1 MERLKALRIEKG
13 FSQQRVAEG
22 IGSNQQSIYRYENG
36 FYEPDITTLKLLA
49 DFFETSIDY
58 LVGST
63 DIRRRIEAVR
73 PFDLNEEE
81 TILIKKYR
89 QLRGGARKSV
99 MVMID
104 ALLEQEKYCKQN
116 LLKSMIILISI

>member
-1 MERLKALRIEKG
+1 MERLKALRTEKG
-13 FSQQRVAEG
+13 LSQQKVAES

-36 FYEPDITTLKLLA
+36 FYEPDIATLKLLA

-63 DIRRRIEAVR
+63 DIRHRIEAVR

-81 TILIKKYR
+81 TILMNKYR
-89 QLRGGARKSV
+89 QLRSSARKSV
-99 MVMID
+99 IVMID
-104 ALLEQEKYCKQN
+104 ALLEQEK
-116 LLKSMIILISI
+116 

>member
-36 FYEPDITTLKLLA
+36 LYEPDITTLKLLA

-81 TILIKKYR
+81 TILIEKYR

-104 ALLEQEKYCKQN
+104 ALLEQEK
-116 LLKSMIILISI
+116 

>member
-81 TILIKKYR
+81 TILIEKYR
-89 QLRGGARKSV
+89 QLMGGARKSV

-104 ALLEQEKYCKQN
+104 ALLEQEK
-116 LLKSMIILISI
+116 